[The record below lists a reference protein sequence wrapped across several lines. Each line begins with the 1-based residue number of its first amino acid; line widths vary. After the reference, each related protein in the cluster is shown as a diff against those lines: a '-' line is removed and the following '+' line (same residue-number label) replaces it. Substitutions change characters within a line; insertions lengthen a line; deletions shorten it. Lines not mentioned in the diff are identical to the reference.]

1 MMQPIPIETFL
12 ESLDTYDL
20 VIDARS
26 PHEYGESRVPGAHNF
41 YALSDE
47 EHRIVGTLYKQVSP
61 FEARVQGAS
70 YVCVNAARH
79 VKELYPAFT
88 PNAKIAIYCAR
99 GGMRSSSLGTIFSS
113 IGYRI
118 DRVSGG
124 YKSYR
129 KAILDYLE
137 NLPQVDFITLAGN
150 TGCGK
155 SDLLQDLENVVDL
168 EKMANHYGSV
178 FGDVSGEQPTQ
189 KEFQNRLVH
198 AYRSLTQGRHA
209 FVESESKRIG
219 KITLPASLNR
229 QMREGFRVEITAPLE
244 QRVERIRRMYD
255 TMDEPFFRERMERIS
270 PYISRDDK
278 ASAISAF
285 ENADLSR
292 VAEILLVQYYDNVYK
307 ITQKPDMS
315 ICNDDPAK
323 TAQTLRELQEE
334 LSARS
339 PHEH

>member
-1 MMQPIPIETFL
+1 MQPIPIETLL

-26 PHEYGESRVPGAHNF
+26 PHEYGESRVPGARNF

-70 YVCVNAARH
+70 YVCVNAASH

-118 DRVSGG
+118 DRVTGG

-129 KAILDYLE
+129 RFVLDYLE
-137 NLPQVDFITLAGN
+137 NLPKIDFITLAGN

-155 SDLLQDLENVVDL
+155 SDLLQSLENVLDL

-178 FGDVSGEQPTQ
+178 FGDVNGSQPTQ

-198 AYRSLTQGRHA
+198 AYRSLIPSRRA

-219 KITLPASLNR
+219 KITLPALLNR
-229 QMREGFRVEITAPLE
+229 QMAQGFRVEITAPLE
-244 QRVERIRRMYD
+244 QRIERIMRMYD

-278 ASAISAF
+278 ASAIAAF
-285 ENADLSR
+285 ENNELSR
-292 VAEILLVQYYDNVYK
+292 VAEILLTQYYDKVYK
-307 ITQKPDMS
+307 TTLRPDMS
-315 ICNDDPAK
+315 LCNDDPLK
-323 TAQTLRELQEE
+323 TAATLRGVQEE
-334 LSARS
+334 LSART